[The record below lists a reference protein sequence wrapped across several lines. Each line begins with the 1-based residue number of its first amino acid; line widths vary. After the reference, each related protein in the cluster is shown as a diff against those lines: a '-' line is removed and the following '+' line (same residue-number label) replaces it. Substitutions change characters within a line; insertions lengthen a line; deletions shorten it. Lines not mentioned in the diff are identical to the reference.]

1 MTEEE
6 LIEEGFERQDVLA
19 KDSGNRNDYYYYTY
33 YLGNMRGLISID
45 SDEAVKNK
53 WGVYLDEYETKIIDI
68 EEVVTLISILKMKKV
83 KA

>member
-1 MTEEE
+1 
-6 LIEEGFERQDVLA
+6 
-19 KDSGNRNDYYYYTY
+19 
-33 YLGNMRGLISID
+33 MRGLISID